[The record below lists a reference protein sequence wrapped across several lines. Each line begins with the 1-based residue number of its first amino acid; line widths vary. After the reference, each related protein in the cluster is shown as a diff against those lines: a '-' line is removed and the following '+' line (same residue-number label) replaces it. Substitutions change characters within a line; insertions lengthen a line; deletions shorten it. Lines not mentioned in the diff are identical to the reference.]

1 MLCALSGEPAK
12 EPVVS
17 PRSGAVF
24 ERKLVEAYIATSGK
38 DPITDEPLAT
48 QDLVEIKTTVPT
60 ISPPRPPAF
69 NSIPTMLAAFQNEWD
84 ALALETYT
92 LRKQLNLARQELSEA
107 LYQYDAAV
115 RVAGRAI
122 KERDEAQA
130 ALLQLSETFAREVA
144 KRDEEAETRV
154 KEADG
159 QENSENVAEN
169 GKNMEVNGEEST
181 EVVGSAAGIP
191 VDLLKSARDSLFALH
206 KKQKVSLPVSKTL
219 TVEIKAD
226 EPFLTIEEI
235 RSVSSSS
242 DGSQILLASPQKVQ
256 ILPETTTFDLEG
268 VAATAVV
275 NSSSGLK
282 AIALADGSVV
292 DLRDNTRTNLLLKA
306 VTGIFP
312 HPSEPIFVALTGS
325 NEWALCDDTT
335 IFHRSTL
342 EKNATCADLHVDG
355 VLLGVGTDSGI
366 VEIYDL
372 TSAEKV
378 SSITTQYLQV
388 NKLQFALNGYWL
400 VASSKEG
407 NECVVQIFDLRK
419 NSLLH
424 KIELTSPVDFVLDPS
439 CLVLTTY
446 EKDSR
451 RLLVHLYVKKGKL
464 WVDQVSQIET
474 EELEYLVGESSPQ
487 SVQDTQVVKVV
498 GVGRDRVVHYEVSID
513 T

>member
-17 PRSGAVF
+17 PRSGAIF

-92 LRKQLNLARQELSEA
+92 LRKQLNTARQELSEA

-115 RVAGRAI
+115 RVAARAI

-130 ALLQLSETFAREVA
+130 ALVQLSETFAREAVT
-144 KRDEEAETRV
+144 RD
-154 KEADG
+154 EADG
-159 QENSENVAEN
+159 QEN
-169 GKNMEVNGEEST
+169 GKNGEDNGEESR
-181 EVVGSAAGIP
+181 EVDGSGAGIP

-219 TVEIKAD
+219 KVDIKAG
-226 EPFLTIEEI
+226 EPVLSIEDI

-242 DGSQILLASPQKVQ
+242 DGSKILLASSQKVQ

-268 VAATAVV
+268 VAATGMV

-282 AIALADGSVV
+282 AIALAEGSVV
-292 DLRDNTRTNLLLKA
+292 DLRGNTRTNLLLKT
-306 VTGIFP
+306 VTSILP
-312 HPSEPIFVALTGS
+312 HPSEPIFVALTD

-335 IFHRSTL
+335 IFHKSTL
-342 EKNATCADLHVDG
+342 EQKVTCADLHVDG
-355 VLLGVGTDSGI
+355 VLLGVGTGSGT

-372 TSAEKV
+372 TSAENV
-378 SSITTQYLQV
+378 SSMTTQYPQV

-400 VASSKEG
+400 VASSTEG
-407 NECVVQIFDLRK
+407 NKSVVEIFDLRK

-424 KIELTSPVDFVLDPS
+424 KIELTAPLDYVLDPS

-474 EELEYLVGESSPQ
+474 DELEYLVGESSPQ
-487 SVQDTQVVKVV
+487 SVQDTQVVKLA
-498 GVGRDRVVHYEVSID
+498 GVGKDRVVHYEVSID
-513 T
+513 S